1 MMPSMNGI
9 FFFKSKQMDEVFSA
23 RPTSASASSSSCMGA
38 RTRCWACQTL
48 WRRRNTGF
56 CFILLQ
62 HYTALQCTA
71 APHFSTLV
79 QFTDLK
85 DSEQECSIFF
95 FFSNKECSI
104 FFFSNKKECSIL
116 PSTFPWYISTPCHCF
131 WWYKQEFEM
140 QIMAY
145 AVMQQMNENFCLQK
159 WMTYT
164 ETI

>member
-71 APHFSTLV
+71 SPHFSTLV

-104 FFFSNKKECSIL
+104 FFFFRTRSMVPYFHL
-116 PSTFPWYISTPCHCF
+116 HFHGISVHPVTASDGINRNLRC
-131 WWYKQEFEM
+131 K
-140 QIMAY
+140 
-145 AVMQQMNENFCLQK
+145 
-159 WMTYT
+159 
-164 ETI
+164 